1 MSARYDPL
9 AFSESITLYPVLR
22 SLDACIEDLAGL
34 DGVPG
39 ESCRELREK
48 IAAQTFNLVVAGQF
62 KRGKTSVVN
71 ALIGANL
78 LPVGVVPLTSIVTLL
93 SYGETP
99 AVQVIFENDAR
110 EDTTAEKLWDYVT
123 EKGNPRNAKNV
134 REVRVSYP
142 SPWLGGGVRL
152 VDTPGIGSVY
162 RHNSDVTYQ
171 FLPKAD
177 AVLFILSV
185 DQPVSQAEYD
195 FLKETAGYAGKIF
208 VLLNKAD
215 LLSEQE
221 LQESVAFTRKVVTE
235 AMGGAVNLFPV
246 SARLALEGKLNSSEE
261 LVRKSRFPDFSG
273 ALSAFLAQDKANVLV
288 GSVARNL
295 LRLVSQARFNVDL
308 EIKSL
313 TTPLDQLKEK
323 IRAFENKEKEVLRAK
338 QDDDILMEGETRKLL
353 RVVEEDLSAF
363 GARLT
368 PRIGAGIE
376 RQFDQHKRLASG
388 KLHGVLEQYVI
399 TEVKAAFDG
408 WRAAEDEKIAT
419 AFNALCARFAT
430 QINDTMDDLFRFS
443 SELFAVP
450 FDSVRAESLWNVQSE
465 FYYKFWSEPVG
476 LQILTS
482 SLIHALPKLLSD
494 RLILKKVKA
503 SAGEIV
509 EMQLGRV
516 RYDFAQRLDKSMRE
530 FKSVLQD
537 KLEAMIESIDGAVKK
552 GVSME
557 RAGEGEVERRTRSLL
572 STARALED
580 IKARVLEVGQ

>member
-1 MSARYDPL
+1 MSVRYDPL
-9 AFSESITLYPVLR
+9 AFSESITLYPLLEA
-22 SLDACIEDLAGL
+22 LDACIEDFAGL
-34 DGVPG
+34 EGISG

-48 IAAQTFNLVVAGQF
+48 IASQTFNLVVAGQF

-71 ALIGANL
+71 ALVGTNL

-99 AVQVIFENDAR
+99 AVQVVFENDAR

-142 SPWLGGGVRL
+142 SLWLKGGVRL

-162 RHNSDVTYQ
+162 RHNTDVTYR

-221 LQESVAFTRKVVTE
+221 LQESVAFTRKVIME

-246 SARLALEGKLNSSEE
+246 SARLALEGKLNDSGQ

-295 LRLVSQARFNVDL
+295 LRLVSQTRFNVDL
-308 EIKSL
+308 ELKSL
-313 TTPLDQLKEK
+313 ATPLDQLKEK
-323 IRAFENKEKEVLRAK
+323 IHAFENKKREVLRAK
-338 QDDDILMEGETRKLL
+338 QDDDLLMEGETRKLL
-353 RVVEEDLSAF
+353 HEVEEDLSAF

-368 PRIGAGIE
+368 PQIGAGIE

-388 KLHGVLEQYVI
+388 KLHEMLEQHAV
-399 TEVKAAFDG
+399 TEIKAAFDG
-408 WRAAEDEKIAT
+408 WRAAEDEKIAA

-430 QINDTMDDLFRFS
+430 QINDTMDELLRFS

-450 FDSVRAESLWNVQSE
+450 FDSVRAESLWSVQSE
-465 FYYKFWSEPVG
+465 FYYKFWGEPVG

-482 SLIHALPKLLSD
+482 SLIHALPKMIGD
-494 RLILKKVKA
+494 RLILKKVTA

-530 FKSVLQD
+530 FRSVLQG

-557 RAGEGEVERRTRSLL
+557 QAGEREVERRTQSLR
-572 STARALED
+572 STAQALED
-580 IKARVLEVGQ
+580 IKARVPGVAP